1 MEQLWLYS
9 QATCQCALDRKKGGW
24 PLLVDSAN
32 VSSDSAGSL
41 GTMRPNASAMAIH
54 GYLRLR
60 AGGVRHHGLPR
71 RFAPRSDGVSV
82 RRSVGVGGKRSD
94 GKRLVSGDR
103 QTILRRP
110 VQPWGLRGAASP
122 TG

>member
-9 QATCQCALDRKKGGW
+9 QATCQCALDRKMGRW
-24 PLLVDSAN
+24 PLLIDSAN
-32 VSSDSAGSL
+32 LSSASASSRGN
-41 GTMRPNASAMAIH
+41 MRPNTAAMAIH

-71 RFAPRSDGVSV
+71 RYAPRSD
-82 RRSVGVGGKRSD
+82 RVGVKRSD

-110 VQPWGLRGAASP
+110 VQPLGQRGAASP
-122 TG
+122 AG

>member
-1 MEQLWLYS
+1 M
-9 QATCQCALDRKKGGW
+9 
-24 PLLVDSAN
+24 VDSAY
-32 VSSDSAGSL
+32 VSLDSADSL
-41 GTMRPNASAMAIH
+41 CTMRPNASAMAIH

-71 RFAPRSDGVSV
+71 RYAPRSD
-82 RRSVGVGGKRSD
+82 RVGVKRSD
-94 GKRLVSGDR
+94 GKLLRSGNR

-122 TG
+122 AG

>member
-9 QATCQCALDRKKGGW
+9 QATCQCALDRKMGRW
-24 PLLVDSAN
+24 PLLVDSAY
-32 VSSDSAGSL
+32 VSSASARSR

-60 AGGVRHHGLPR
+60 AGGLRHHGLPR
-71 RFAPRSDGVSV
+71 RYAPRSDGVGV

-94 GKRLVSGDR
+94 GKRLVGGDR
-103 QTILRRP
+103 QIILRRP
-110 VQPWGLRGAASP
+110 AQPWGLRGAANP
-122 TG
+122 AG